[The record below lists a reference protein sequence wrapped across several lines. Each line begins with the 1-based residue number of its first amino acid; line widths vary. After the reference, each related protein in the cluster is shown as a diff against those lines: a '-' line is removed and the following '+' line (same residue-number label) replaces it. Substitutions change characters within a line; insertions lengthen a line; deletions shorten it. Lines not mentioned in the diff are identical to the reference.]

1 MLFATLFFTITVVA
15 QDRDTKETEKR
26 AQELFEKGQ
35 YSEAK
40 KLYSNLVSLYPKE
53 PNYNFKY
60 GACILYTSPDKT
72 KALKYL
78 DYAVSRP
85 DVEPLGFYY
94 AAQGYHYN
102 YRFDKAINF
111 YEQFKDKGRN
121 RTVEDLNTSRKIQM
135 CQNGKKLFQNVTQPI
150 VKNVKSISRSDF
162 YLSYKFENAPYKFL
176 KTLNS
181 ILTDEDKDREYKG
194 IMYKH
199 NDRDTV
205 WYASYGEEGESGL
218 DIYFARVNENGEL
231 KDQTKLPRSINTPY
245 NEEFPF
251 FDYSTK
257 TLYFAS
263 KGHTSM
269 GGYDIFKSEFDP
281 ATNSWSDPE
290 NMDYAINTPDDD
302 FLYAVSPDEKEAIFT
317 SSRNNDFGKV
327 NVYTIDPVKR
337 PLQQVILS
345 GKFESEKYDLAN
357 ITVQRMPSKEE
368 VGTYKS
374 DLKDGSYVFQLKGG
388 EKYRFLVKPD
398 NSDVTHAGMVEVPE
412 LTELRPLK
420 QEMKIVDENGS
431 DRLIIKNLFDEK
443 ATDADEE
450 LMANFLSNSASL
462 SPTKVSKN
470 INKTNDEIIAE
481 VEEGAN
487 KLEKRKNEFANLRD
501 KAYQLASDKL
511 DQAEQLKN
519 EGQLSKDRKE
529 QYEQLVFEANTSTA
543 LAQQLERERI
553 KAEKDEERYR
563 NTGTQLKDFKSNN
576 NREEIIKNYEELNS
590 QKLIPKKEPLTVAK
604 RNFRKQSELNET
616 NAREL
621 RNRYAD
627 LQAAEKET
635 EKNIDFYEG
644 QAERARK
651 KRDREQYELQ
661 AQNAKAELED
671 VKSELERVEPKLKK
685 QTTKADQS
693 QKHLAYMDDVSKGLK
708 DVEVQDIPD
717 QQKRN
722 LEKRTDEESIALL
735 ETKEAVEIKDIELE
749 DDSLQLAQQ
758 SPVETEQPQETQ
770 ETEEP
775 AESESVEQT
784 EPDEVQESVQQ
795 EETQDSAGS
804 ESEQTKPKNQIPEN
818 YEPYFAEKE
827 EQAASIPQKDKSL
840 LAKAQVQEDKLE
852 TIENEIDELENQE
865 NLSGKKERELS
876 RLKSERAEVNNQL
889 NQTKEEFDQN
899 RKTLQD
905 YLPDNDMMEYTSV
918 QDLEDKY
925 FFDYGSVSDS
935 TVTGKLRDL
944 NDVNERYIQDVA
956 NYKEEIEQ
964 SMNEV
969 EEGSAEYQKLQ
980 NELQALENTEKI
992 KKEFSDYNDELLT
1005 VASEFESQQP
1015 SVDEGEQLAQSEPVE
1030 QQASKSELE
1039 EQDETAVV
1047 EETEEQPE
1055 EVIAQ
1060 EETQDTEESQE
1071 PEQKEESSVA
1081 VQETEEQ
1088 PTEEETLAQETEP
1101 AEAEDQ
1107 AQPEETEEEEPIEE
1121 ESLAQETESA
1131 EAEDQTQP
1139 VESGD
1144 YGNYT
1149 EEELRNENFTL
1160 GEPKYRQQYS
1170 DEINNIEYDSQLERA
1185 QKVKSINEEWLA
1197 DIEKE
1202 IAVIE
1207 YNINKAGSDE
1217 TREALND
1224 KLEELQSQ
1232 KRSKE
1237 RQIDLNDR
1245 VIAQLDESEGV
1256 EEIAD
1261 AEAPENESQEEEIE
1275 PQAES
1280 EPETEESP
1288 VQEEQQS
1295 EPEQQPEE
1303 EFASEETSFDDDDEP
1318 MQTVVSTDYSQGV
1331 SSSGETARSDD
1342 FKIQKNAAV
1351 DKALTNE
1358 VNKFEQEYK
1367 RAEVRYDSLLSA
1379 RDSLSDGA
1387 RDAKRRERKEIEA
1400 TRENV
1405 QQQINNYSD
1414 VLERKQNK
1422 FEQSKK
1428 AKKLAMQ
1435 YPKSDLMSE
1444 TYQDSAQA
1452 LDREAQLLEQEAND
1466 LRDQAGNAKRKER
1479 DQLIRQAEVLDVRA
1493 EDKKEN
1499 AQKIRDLADD
1509 VKPLEEKVLTLSSPM
1524 SKKLVVDMSS
1534 SEKDLTENEQQEIQQ
1549 SEPYQN
1555 YQQAKEDYDT
1565 KIQEATVI
1573 YEKAQQ
1579 KQTEA
1584 EQKAKRANELE
1595 AQNRDEQEIEQLRD
1609 QSEDLMRES
1618 EELFVE
1624 GRQKEGEAYYDLNMA
1639 RKEVNE
1645 IEDERMRENT
1655 LAYVGQNFKTLGT
1668 QAEEADEP
1676 QSEPSEEQ
1684 EEQIAQAEETELPE
1698 PVEETSQET
1707 TTESQPDRVELSGS
1721 ASGLTEFPRNLNG
1734 SLFSSE
1740 VDGSAY
1746 SENNPI
1752 PINAEMPQGIAYRV
1766 QIGAFR
1772 NPIPQNTFAGIQ
1784 PIMGETAGSGITRYF
1799 AGLFSDYN
1807 SADEAKDVIRSF
1819 GYNDAFVVAY
1829 NNGDRIS
1836 VTQARNAEGG
1846 EQVAQ
1851 QETTQPAGITEEA
1864 RAAQQRNLAKEV
1876 ILPVSPID
1884 FAIEENPSNIQI
1896 TSVENRGELFFTV
1909 QIGVFRDNVEP
1920 RDNFN
1925 FNPLNRDDMGNGTVR
1940 YSTGIYAD
1948 LENAVEAKNQVR
1960 QTIPDAFVTAY
1971 YQGERITINR
1981 ALELGSDRDENKT
1994 EKTPQETTN
2003 DQSQTDEQTTTV
2015 TEAPEGIEQGQF
2027 TVQVGPYEGQVPI
2040 EQAREILNMT
2050 SRGINIQED
2059 GNETRYQIGKFDSED
2074 EAQNLARELREK
2086 GMKQPNVVKFVRSE

>member
-1 MLFATLFFTITVVA
+1 MFRNGGKLVLLFATLLFTITAVA
-15 QDRDTKETEKR
+15 QDRDTKQTEKR

-102 YRFDKAINF
+102 YRFEKAINY
-111 YEQFKDKGRN
+111 YEQFSDKGSN

-135 CQNGKKLFQNVTQPI
+135 CQNGQQLFQNVTQPI
-150 VKNVKSISRSDF
+150 VKNVKSISSSDF

-181 ILTDEDKDREYKG
+181 ILTDEDEDREYKG

-205 WYASYGEEGESGL
+205 WYASYGEDGGSGL

-245 NEEFPF
+245 DEEFPF
-251 FDYSTK
+251 FNYSTN

-269 GGYDIFKSEFDP
+269 GGYDIFRSEYDP

-337 PLQQVILS
+337 PLQQVIIS

-357 ITVQRMPSKEE
+357 ITVQRMPSEEE

-374 DLKDGSYVFQLKGG
+374 DLKEGSYVFQLKGG

-420 QEMKIVDENGS
+420 QEMKIVDEDGS

-443 ATDADEE
+443 ATEEDEE
-450 LMANFLSNSASL
+450 LIANFLSNSASL

-487 KLEKRKNEFANLRD
+487 KLEKRKNKFADLRD

-511 DQAEQLKN
+511 DEAKQLKN
-519 EGQLSKDRKE
+519 EGELSGDKKE
-529 QYEQLVFEANTSTA
+529 QYEQLIFEANTSTA

-553 KAEKDEERYR
+553 KTEKDEERYR
-563 NTGTQLKDFKSNN
+563 NTSTQLKDFKSNN

-590 QKLIPKKEPLTVAK
+590 QKLIPKKEPLGVAK
-604 RNFRKQSELNET
+604 RNFRDQSERNET

-635 EKNIDFYEG
+635 QKNIDFYEG

-671 VKSELERVEPKLKK
+671 VRSELERVEPKLKK
-685 QTTKADQS
+685 ETTQANQS
-693 QKHLAYMDDVSKGLK
+693 QKHLAYMDEVSENLK
-708 DVEVQDIPD
+708 DVEVHDIPD
-717 QQKRN
+717 QQKRD

-735 ETKEAVEIKDIELE
+735 ETKEAVEIKDVELE

-758 SPVETEQPQETQ
+758 SPGETEQTQ

-784 EPDEVQESVQQ
+784 EQDEVQESAQQ

-804 ESEQTKPKNQIPEN
+804 KSEQTKPKNQVPEN

-840 LAKAQVQEDKLE
+840 LAKAQVQEDKLK

-865 NLSGKKERELS
+865 NLSGDQERKLS

-889 NQTKEEFDQN
+889 KQTKEEFDQN

-944 NDVNERYIQDVA
+944 NDVNERYVQDVV
-956 NYKEEIEQ
+956 NYKKEIEQ
-964 SMNEV
+964 SMSEV
-969 EEGSAEYQKLQ
+969 DEGSAEYQKLQ
-980 NELQALENTEKI
+980 NELEALEKTEKI
-992 KKEFSDYNDELLT
+992 KKEFSDYNEELLAT
-1005 VASEFESQQP
+1005 ASEFESEQP
-1015 SVDEGEQLAQSEPVE
+1015 SGDEGEQIAQTDPIEQQTSQSEP
-1030 QQASKSELE
+1030 E
-1039 EQDETAVV
+1039 EQEETPV
-1047 EETEEQPE
+1047 TEEQPE
-1055 EVIAQ
+1055 EATAQ
-1060 EETQDTEESQE
+1060 EQTPDSEEFEELEEETAVAAEEAE
-1071 PEQKEESSVA
+1071 D
-1081 VQETEEQ
+1081 Q
-1088 PTEEETLAQETEP
+1088 PADEETLAQETEP
-1101 AEAEDQ
+1101 AETEEQ
-1107 AQPEETEEEEPIEE
+1107 AQTNEAVEDPAEEETLAEE
-1121 ESLAQETESA
+1121 
-1131 EAEDQTQP
+1131 TQP
-1139 VESGD
+1139 EKTEEQAQVEESGD

-1160 GEPKYRQQYS
+1160 GESKYRKQYS

-1202 IAVIE
+1202 IAVIQ
-1207 YNINKAGSDE
+1207 YNIDQSGSDE
-1217 TREALND
+1217 TREALNG

-1245 VIAQLDESEGV
+1245 VIAQLDDSEGGG
-1256 EEIAD
+1256 EIAD
-1261 AEAPENESQEEEIE
+1261 AESPETDTQEEQTDVETESQ
-1275 PQAES
+1275 
-1280 EPETEESP
+1280 PETEEAP
-1288 VQEEQQS
+1288 IQEEQQS
-1295 EPEQQPEE
+1295 EPQEQPEE
-1303 EFASEETSFDDDDEP
+1303 DLASEETSFDDEDEP
-1318 MQTVVSTDYSQGV
+1318 MQTVVSTNYSQGG
-1331 SSSGETARSDD
+1331 SSSGEKDRSD
-1342 FKIQKNAAV
+1342 FEIQKNAAV

-1358 VNKFEQEYK
+1358 VNKFEREYK
-1367 RAEVRYDSLLSA
+1367 QAEVRYDSLLSA
-1379 RDSLSDGA
+1379 RDSLSDAA
-1387 RDAKRRERKEIEA
+1387 RDAKRRERKEIEE

-1405 QQQINNYSD
+1405 QQQINDYSD
-1414 VLERKQNK
+1414 VIERKKNK
-1422 FEQSKK
+1422 LDQSKK
-1428 AKKLAMQ
+1428 AKKLAMK
-1435 YPKSDLMSE
+1435 YPESDLMSE

-1466 LRDQAGNAKRKER
+1466 LRDQAGNAKRKDR

-1493 EDKKEN
+1493 DDKKEE
-1499 AQKIRDLADD
+1499 AQKMRDMADG

-1534 SEKDLTENEQQEIQQ
+1534 SEKVLTENEQQEIQQ

-1579 KQTEA
+1579 KQSEA

-1595 AQNRDEQEIEQLRD
+1595 AQNGDEQEIEQLRD

-1639 RKEVNE
+1639 RKELNE

-1668 QAEEADEP
+1668 QAEETDEP

-1684 EEQIAQAEETELPE
+1684 EQQIAQAEETELPE
-1698 PVEETSQET
+1698 TVEDTPQET
-1707 TTESQPDRVELSGS
+1707 ATESQPDRVELSGS
-1721 ASGLTEFPRNLNG
+1721 ASGLTQFPRNLNG

-1784 PIMGETAGSGITRYF
+1784 PIMGETAGNGITRYF

-1819 GYNDAFVVAY
+1819 GYSDAFVVAY
-1829 NNGDRIS
+1829 NSGDRIS
-1836 VTQARNAEGG
+1836 VTQARNAEGTD
-1846 EQVAQ
+1846 QVAQ
-1851 QETTQPAGITEEA
+1851 QETTQPAQITEEA

-1884 FAIEENPSNIQI
+1884 FAIEENPSNIEI
-1896 TSVENRGELFFTV
+1896 ASVENRGELFFTI

-1925 FNPLNRDDMGNGTVR
+1925 FNPLNRDNIGNGTVR

-1971 YQGERITINR
+1971 YQGERITIKR
-1981 ALELGSDRDENKT
+1981 ALELGSDREETTT
-1994 EKTPQETTN
+1994 EETPQETTN
-2003 DQSQTDEQTTTV
+2003 DQNQTEEQPTTV
-2015 TEAPEGIEQGQF
+2015 TEAPDGIEEGQF
-2027 TVQVGPYEGQVPI
+2027 TVQVGPYVGQVPI

-2050 SRGINIQED
+2050 SRGINIEKN
-2059 GNETRYQIGKFDSED
+2059 GNETRYQIGKFDSEA
-2074 EAQNLARELREK
+2074 EAENLARELSEK
-2086 GMKQPNVVKFVRSE
+2086 GMKQPNVVKFVGSE